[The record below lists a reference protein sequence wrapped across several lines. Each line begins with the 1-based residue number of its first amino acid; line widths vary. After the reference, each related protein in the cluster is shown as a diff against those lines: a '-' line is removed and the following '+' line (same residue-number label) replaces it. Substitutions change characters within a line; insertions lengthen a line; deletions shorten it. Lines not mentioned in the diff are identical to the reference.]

1 MVYEPVMQI
10 AIPFLFVFAIVFGV
24 LELALK
30 GWSKSVKAVIALA
43 LALFSVGYSP
53 FTAFLWSQMGNIV
66 VFFMIMFLIA
76 FLTEMVGWKK
86 IDNPAEKMVTTT
98 VVLLILLSIGWMVMD
113 TISFNIP
120 FIGGPSDLMLLI
132 GIIIIIAM
140 FSAAFKT
147 GGAYITTVAEMQKK
161 KEKGG

>member
-1 MVYEPVMQI
+1 VMQI

-24 LELALK
+24 LELTLK

-43 LALFSVGYSP
+43 LALFSIGYSP
-53 FTAFLWSQMGNIV
+53 FTAFLWAQMGNIT

-76 FLTEMVGWKK
+76 FLTEIIGWKK

-113 TISFNIP
+113 TMSFNIP
-120 FIGGPSDLMLLI
+120 IIGGPNDLMLLI
-132 GIIIIIAM
+132 GIFIIIAM

-147 GGAYITTVAEMQKK
+147 SGAYMTTIDEQRKK
-161 KEKGG
+161 MEKAKGG